1 MSLGESVKHLTCNN
15 AQQWW
20 KMHEHSE
27 KYALIHAKTAT
38 QGQHKNKHSK
48 IDHIPIK
55 EWKKFSQN

>member
-55 EWKKFSQN
+55 E